1 MKDRFNLIIVSL
13 LLLISFC
20 FLAGCIS
27 GVDEGDAKESFVEV
41 RSVEPISSGCPV
53 GSPGLSSSQMGV
65 SDELMVYLQDAVS
78 YAELYGK
85 DTALAEF
92 GDVDGLFTF
101 DEYYI
106 YAYDNDC
113 ILLAH
118 PYESKSVGMDRS
130 DWTDSR
136 GLPVIRMGRDVAA
149 AGGGFITYLYPR
161 PSEGGIDEAAYPT
174 YEPKLGY
181 VLPAGEGWWIG
192 SGVALADL
200 SPGEGYPE
208 VIGDMISLVE
218 DGAVYALSEGDE
230 AALAEISDLSGRFVN
245 ANGHYLYAYTY
256 DGTLIGHPYLPEK
269 IGSNL
274 YDRVDMYG
282 MRTIE
287 ALATTAKEGG
297 GFVVFIWP
305 NPDEGNREEL
315 KIGYV
320 LPVNDEWWL
329 GSGVY
334 LSEVTGEYTPL

>member
-1 MKDRFNLIIVSL
+1 MKCWIMGLCLIVL
-13 LLLISFC
+13 LAC
-20 FLAGCIS
+20 AGC
-27 GVDEGDAKESFVEV
+27 VAEE
-41 RSVEPISSGCPV
+41 EPIPV
-53 GSPGLSSSQMGV
+53 LPP
-65 SDELMVYLQDAVS
+65 SDVDQSTPSEEDRYAAMEMATLESYMQDAAS
-78 YAELYGK
+78 YAAVAGK
-85 DTALAEF
+85 DDALAAF
-92 GDVDGLFTF
+92 GDPLGEYTHDGW
-101 DEYYI
+101 YI
-106 YAYDNDC
+106 YAYDNEC

-118 PYESKSVGMDRS
+118 PYEPQSLGLDRS
-130 DWTDSR
+130 GWTDSR
-136 GLPVIRMGRDVAA
+136 GLPVIRMGRDVAL
-149 AGGGFITYLYPR
+149 AGGGFITYLYPK
-161 PSEGGIDEAAYPT
+161 PSEEGIDEAAYAI

-200 SPGEGYPE
+200 TPDGSYPGI
-208 VIGDMISLVE
+208 VGDMISLVG
-218 DGAVYALSEGDE
+218 DGAAYALAEGDE
-230 AALAEISDLSGRFVN
+230 AALAEISDLDGRFVN
-245 ANGHYLYAYTY
+245 ANGHYLYAYRY

-274 YDRVDMYG
+274 YDREDIYG

-287 ALATTAKEGG
+287 ALATTAGEGG

>member
-1 MKDRFNLIIVSL
+1 MKCLIPGLFFCLMVL
-13 LLLISFC
+13 LAC
-20 FLAGCIS
+20 TGC
-27 GVDEGDAKESFVEV
+27 VAEEGAKPVVE
-41 RSVEPISSGCPV
+41 
-53 GSPGLSSSQMGV
+53 SPG
-65 SDELMVYLQDAVS
+65 DELTYTSEEDRYAAMVMATLESYMQDAVS
-78 YAELYGK
+78 YAAGAGK
-85 DTALAEF
+85 GEALAAF
-92 GDVDGLFTF
+92 GDPLGEYTHDGW
-101 DEYYI
+101 YI
-106 YAYDNDC
+106 YAYDDDYV
-113 ILLAH
+113 LLAH
-118 PYESKSVGMDRS
+118 PYEPGSVGLNRS

-136 GLPVIRMGRDVAA
+136 GLPVIRLGRDVAA
-149 AGGGFITYLYPR
+149 RGGGFITYLYPK
-161 PSEGGIDEAAYPT
+161 PSGGGIDEAAYAT

-200 SPGEGYPE
+200 SPGEGYPG
-208 VIGDMISLVE
+208 VVGDMISLVE
-218 DGAVYALSEGDE
+218 DGAAYALSEGDE

-282 MRTIE
+282 MRNIE
-287 ALATTAKEGG
+287 ALTTTAGEGG
-297 GFVVFIWP
+297 GFIVFIWP